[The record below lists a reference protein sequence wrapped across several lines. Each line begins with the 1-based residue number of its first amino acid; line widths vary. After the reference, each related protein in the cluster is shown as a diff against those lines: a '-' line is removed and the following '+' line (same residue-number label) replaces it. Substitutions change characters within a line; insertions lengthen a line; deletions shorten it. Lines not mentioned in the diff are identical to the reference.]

1 MAEERLN
8 ILKEILSATTVE
20 DAIRLKK
27 KYKDF
32 LVTPDEA
39 EVINR
44 HWSHLKQEQCIKK
57 SKGDIPAYIQCSLS
71 DSLDKPLVR
80 E

>member
-39 EVINR
+39 EVIELR
-44 HWSHLKQEQCIKK
+44 
-57 SKGDIPAYIQCSLS
+57 AR
-71 DSLDKPLVR
+71 KPRPLGR
-80 E
+80 G